1 MAELKLIH
9 FPAHSLLPSS
19 LYLDHSYCPAL
30 APATLAALPST
41 RAIPESRRVLCRS
54 SHSLHSQGWCR
65 LSHVAAAIP
74 NRSARLTLPLVHL
87 SCSLLVGLPQSGVI
101 SLDAL
106 TKLLPMPSQGMSP
119 IALDRQ
125 SSVATSHRKVFSQK
139 PPAVKLPPD
148 NANSKFRKPSWHRTA
163 ARAD

>member
-19 LYLDHSYCPAL
+19 LYL
-30 APATLAALPST
+30 
-41 RAIPESRRVLCRS
+41 LCRS

-65 LSHVAAAIP
+65 LSHVDAAIP

-87 SCSLLVGLPQSGVI
+87 SCSLLFGLPQSGVI

-106 TKLLPMPSQGMSP
+106 TKLLPMPSQGMLP

-125 SSVATSHRKVFSQK
+125 SSVATSHRKVFS
-139 PPAVKLPPD
+139 
-148 NANSKFRKPSWHRTA
+148 RKPFPP
-163 ARAD
+163 